1 MHVIAYACLLASL
14 VLFLGGGLAVAWDRW
29 RNENVFLPWVER
41 GFLLGVIL
49 ITLSCFILFRA
60 LVDKNFSFK
69 YVADYTDIFLPVFY
83 RMTAFW
89 AGQAGSLLFWGW
101 MTAFF
106 GAAFVLSRG
115 YQRLSIETRQMF
127 WIFYLVVMGFFTL
140 LVTCWSNP
148 FLAVVPA
155 PADGNGLN
163 PLLQHPG
170 MIFHPPLLFLGYAGF
185 TIPGCLALAQAL
197 SGSVRQEPNWVELSR
212 NYNLVAWLTLT
223 AGIILGGW
231 WSYMELGWGGYWAW
245 DPVENASLIP
255 WFTGTALLHTAVLQ
269 RQRNV
274 LHRSNTFLMALTLI
288 MCFFGTYLVRSGVVD
303 SLHAFGSR
311 EVGKPLLLFIL
322 SGIVLSIGIVMTGFR
337 NSEKS
342 RELSGLFSREGF
354 LVVSVW
360 MLLLL
365 GIIILFGTMWPVF
378 SQLWSSNPVGLEAGF
393 YNKVCM
399 PIFAVLILILMV
411 CPWMQ
416 WKNGF
421 KKSALTYA
429 ILGLFVGLC
438 IVLYIAGVTLPIAL
452 LGACAAIAGA
462 VGIATL
468 FASDPSYRKR
478 RGAWAAY
485 GVHFGLAL
493 VALGIAFSGPYE
505 LAREAVLK
513 PGEVI
518 SLKGYQ
524 FTYKDMHEQNG
535 RSMAYVETEIEVSK
549 DGKVLGTL
557 RPQRRIYRK
566 FKQPFA
572 EASVMDPGIGL
583 GDELYATLLGTTA
596 DKTASLKIS
605 IHPLIN
611 WLWIGGVLMCLFPFV
626 GLRRHFKNE
635 V

>member
-1 MHVIAYACLLASL
+1 MPACSPPWCCSSAEGWLWPGIAGEMKMSFCPGWNGAFC
-14 VLFLGGGLAVAWDRW
+14 
-29 RNENVFLPWVER
+29 
-41 GFLLGVIL
+41 LGVIL

-513 PGEVI
+513 PG
-518 SLKGYQ
+518 
-524 FTYKDMHEQNG
+524 
-535 RSMAYVETEIEVSK
+535 
-549 DGKVLGTL
+549 
-557 RPQRRIYRK
+557 
-566 FKQPFA
+566 
-572 EASVMDPGIGL
+572 
-583 GDELYATLLGTTA
+583 
-596 DKTASLKIS
+596 
-605 IHPLIN
+605 
-611 WLWIGGVLMCLFPFV
+611 
-626 GLRRHFKNE
+626 
-635 V
+635 